1 MDGSVYFSQA
11 LLICLADIKPNGEET
26 EWQQQVCRKGFHGF
40 DVHTVLFLLSIV
52 FFCVYTFF
60 FWHKLFETPSWV
72 LMGQHSFLHFF
83 FRSNQDQVNISSLLL
98 NRSLVVDVKGI
109 LLFVK
114 MILEIIQNYVLTFIL
129 KSSWDTCDKE
139 SCGRLYLCVLA
150 LFQVWKTTRCLCCC
164 MIPQAHKTCVS
175 TSFSYRMVTVRQRD

>member
-139 SCGRLYLCVLA
+139 LVAFTCVLLPYFRCGRRQDVCVA
-150 LFQVWKTTRCLCCC
+150 V
-164 MIPQAHKTCVS
+164 
-175 TSFSYRMVTVRQRD
+175 